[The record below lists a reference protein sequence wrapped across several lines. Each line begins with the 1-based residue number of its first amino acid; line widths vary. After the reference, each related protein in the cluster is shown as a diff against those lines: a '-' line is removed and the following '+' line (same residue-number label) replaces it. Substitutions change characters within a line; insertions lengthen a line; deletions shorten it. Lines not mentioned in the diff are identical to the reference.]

1 MVEKKRLH
9 PRKVDSTLWGN
20 LRNVLHMVI
29 FYDLACRAGKWFVPP
44 THHHFVPN

>member
-1 MVEKKRLH
+1 
-9 PRKVDSTLWGN
+9 
-20 LRNVLHMVI
+20 LRNVLHMVV